1 MNLMCLAGIHKWDG
15 YKCSRCGFESVVKKM
30 IEAAWDGN
38 VTVVSTLINA
48 GAELNAKDGFGRTA
62 LIWASSTLS
71 SSLASL
77 GGHIEIVKLLLE
89 KGANVNVKDK
99 NGKTALQAWAYKGHV
114 EIVKLLLEKGANINA
129 RDTDGWTAL
138 LWASYNGK
146 VETVKLLLEKGA
158 DINARDKDG
167 WTAMM
172 QAAKKKHVDTVKL
185 LKDNGAEE
193 AKSEAGITN
202 LYFEQERPYGDGLCS
217 WDSCPCSSTGTPI
230 PKGKGY
236 LYIPQ
241 SAVDFRRDSLTWS
254 EFMVKLN
261 RIATRVPGGNLVFT
275 DVPVLVCEQGLKK
288 LGIDPKVAAQD
299 AKHWWS
305 TGLIPLRPSPLKR

>member
-1 MNLMCLAGIHKWDG
+1 MNLMCLVGKHKIRFG
-15 YKCSRCGFESVVKKM
+15 YKCSRCGFEDIVKKM
-30 IEAAWDGN
+30 MESAEAGDMA
-38 VTVVSTLINA
+38 VVSTLINA
-48 GAELNAKDGFGRTA
+48 GTEVNAKDELGRTA
-62 LIWASSTLS
+62 LIRASSTFAS
-71 SSLASL
+71 SL

-89 KGANVNVKDK
+89 KGAD
-99 NGKTALQAWAYKGHV
+99 
-114 EIVKLLLEKGANINA
+114 IDA
-129 RDTDGWTAL
+129 RDRDGWTAL

-158 DINARDKDG
+158 NINARDSDG

-172 QAAKKKHVDTVKL
+172 QAAKKKHIDTVKL
-185 LKDNGAEE
+185 LKDNGAKE

-202 LYFEQERPYGDGLCS
+202 LYFEQERPHGDGFCS
-217 WDSCPCSSTGTPI
+217 WDSCPCSSFGTSI
-230 PKGKGY
+230 PKGTGY

-254 EFMVKLN
+254 EFMAKLN

-305 TGLIPLRPSPLKR
+305 TGLIPLRPSPLKH

>member
-1 MNLMCLAGIHKWDG
+1 MNLMCLVGKHKIRFG
-15 YKCSRCGFESVVKKM
+15 YKCSRCGFEDIVKKM
-30 IEAAWDGN
+30 MESAEAGDMA
-38 VTVVSTLINA
+38 VVSTLINA
-48 GAELNAKDGFGRTA
+48 GTEVNAKDELGRTA
-62 LIWASSTLS
+62 LIRASSTFAS
-71 SSLASL
+71 SL

-99 NGKTALQAWAYKGHV
+99 NGKTALQEWAYKGHI
-114 EIVKLLLEKGANINA
+114 EIVKLLLEKGADIDA
-129 RDTDGWTAL
+129 RDRDGWTAL

-158 DINARDKDG
+158 NINARDSDG

-172 QAAKKKHVDTVKL
+172 QAAKKKHIDTVKL
-185 LKDNGAEE
+185 LKDNGAKE

-202 LYFEQERPYGDGLCS
+202 LYFEQERPHGDGFCS
-217 WDSCPCSSTGTPI
+217 WDSCPCSSFGTSI
-230 PKGKGY
+230 PKGTGY

-254 EFMVKLN
+254 EFMAKLN

-305 TGLIPLRPSPLKR
+305 TGLIPLRPSPLKH